1 MKNFELRKN
10 FRQMSGSNCTDH
22 SRESMASPVSV
33 MNLSRH
39 VRVKDL
45 IRDYGAVNSGM
56 LSTMIWG
63 KVLVTWFFGLSLALV
78 LFSAG
83 HQGQEASRLHKP
95 FKPVLDY
102 TYFKCPALFKQPS
115 TPLPSTVYQY
125 FTSSHCKGAF
135 VRTFSTVYF
144 RM

>member
-56 LSTMIWG
+56 LSTMI
-63 KVLVTWFFGLSLALV
+63 
-78 LFSAG
+78 
-83 HQGQEASRLHKP
+83 
-95 FKPVLDY
+95 
-102 TYFKCPALFKQPS
+102 
-115 TPLPSTVYQY
+115 
-125 FTSSHCKGAF
+125 
-135 VRTFSTVYF
+135 
-144 RM
+144 